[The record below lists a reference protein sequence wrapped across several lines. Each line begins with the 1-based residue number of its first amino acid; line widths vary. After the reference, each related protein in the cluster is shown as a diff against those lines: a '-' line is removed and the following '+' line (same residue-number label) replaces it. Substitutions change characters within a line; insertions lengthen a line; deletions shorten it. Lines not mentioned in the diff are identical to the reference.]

1 MKKGF
6 VFDLDG
12 VITDT
17 AKYHFIAWRDLAKE
31 INIDVDLKFNEQLKA
46 SAAWIPWSASWL
58 TGAAVTTLP
67 KKKKPH

>member
-17 AKYHFIAWRDLAKE
+17 AKYHFIAWRDLAKD

-46 SAAWIPWSASWL
+46 LAVWIPWSASWR
-58 TGAAVTTLP
+58 TVVAVTTSP
-67 KKKKPH
+67 RKKKPL